1 MIRFINNVTDKTIPV
16 SDDSDTGFVYCLAK
30 TPVLQELL

>member
-1 MIRFINNVTDKTIPV
+1 MTKFINNTTDKKLPV
-16 SDDSDTGFVYCLAK
+16 SDDSDTGIVYCLAK